1 MALEFKPKDGRL
13 LAVIMLAIVLLL
25 VYLGGVHWWFV
36 SPHLQYFDQMS
47 ELRDQQ
53 LRFRR
58 IVGEQSE
65 LDRRAAEVAGYERD
79 NQAFLPEAD
88 INAASA
94 NLIQRVKQ
102 AVTAHAPDAN
112 RCQVVSTQPYAGGEE
127 ELYKRVTIQIRMRCD
142 MEQLLSISY
151 DLESGKPYLFVDQ
164 VMVYRQQVYVPPGG
178 KKVAPPPLDIRFNL
192 TGYVRLPGKV
202 EK

>member
-13 LAVIMLAIVLLL
+13 LAVILLAIVVLI
-25 VYLGGVHWWFV
+25 VYLVGVHWWFV
-36 SPHLQYFDQMS
+36 SPHLQYFEQMS

-53 LRFRR
+53 IRFRR

-65 LDRRAAEVAGYERD
+65 LDRRAVEVAGYEKD

-94 NLIQRVKQ
+94 NLIQRLKQ
-102 AVTAHAPDAN
+102 AVSTNAADSN
-112 RCQVVSTQPYAGGEE
+112 RCQVVSTQPYSGGEE
-127 ELYKRVTIQIRMRCD
+127 ELYKRVTIQVRMRCD
-142 MEQLLSISY
+142 MEPMLSINY
-151 DLESGKPYLFVDQ
+151 ELENGKPYLFIDQ
-164 VMVYRQQVYVPPGG
+164 VMIYRQQVYVPPGG

-192 TGYVRLPGKV
+192 TGYVRQPGKPQ
-202 EK
+202 K

>member
-1 MALEFKPKDGRL
+1 MALELKPKDGRM
-13 LAVIMLAIVLLL
+13 LAVIMLAIVVL
-25 VYLGGVHWWFV
+25 VIYLGGVHWTFV
-36 SPHLQYFDQMS
+36 SPHLQYFSQMS

-65 LDRRAAEVAGYERD
+65 LDRRAVEVAGYEKD

-94 NLIQRVKQ
+94 NLIQRLKQ

-112 RCQVVSTQPYAGGEE
+112 RCQVVSTQPYSGGEE
-127 ELYKRVTIQIRMRCD
+127 ELYKRVTIQARMRCD
-142 MEQLLSISY
+142 MEPMLSINY
-151 DLESGKPYLFVDQ
+151 ELENGKPYLFIDQ
-164 VMVYRQQVYVPPGG
+164 VMIYRQQVYVPPGG

-192 TGYVRLPGKV
+192 TGYVRQPGKPA
-202 EK
+202 K